1 MQLHIDEQVGV
12 KQVSMR
18 RTTGYPYISV
28 AQTTGIPYTTHV
40 HTVIETP
47 AYLAA
52 AKDAG
57 MNASEQQAVV
67 DLIAINPE
75 AGEIMPGCGGA
86 RKVRVARPGGGKSG
100 GYRVITYFAGEQ
112 VPVFLLTVFPKNMK
126 SNLTKAEQNAFSK
139 AVKLLT
145 KSLGD

>member
-1 MQLHIDEQVGV
+1 MKLALSTVI
-12 KQVSMR
+12 
-18 RTTGYPYISV
+18 PYI
-28 AQTTGIPYTTHV
+28 GIV

-57 MNASEQQAVV
+57 MSADELQVVV
-67 DLIAINPE
+67 DLIAANPE
-75 AGEIMPGCGGA
+75 AGDIMQGCGGA
-86 RKVRVARPGGGKSG
+86 RKLRVARPGSGKSG
-100 GYRVITYFAGEQ
+100 GYRVISYFAGEK

-145 KSLGD
+145 RSLGG

>member
-1 MQLHIDEQVGV
+1 M
-12 KQVSMR
+12 S
-18 RTTGYPYISV
+18 T
-28 AQTTGIPYTTHV
+28 
-40 HTVIETP
+40 
-47 AYLAA
+47 
-52 AKDAG
+52 
-57 MNASEQQAVV
+57 SEQQAVV

-86 RKVRVARPGGGKSG
+86 RKVRVARPGEGKSG

>member
-1 MQLHIDEQVGV
+1 M
-12 KQVSMR
+12 S
-18 RTTGYPYISV
+18 
-28 AQTTGIPYTTHV
+28 
-40 HTVIETP
+40 
-47 AYLAA
+47 
-52 AKDAG
+52 AG
-57 MNASEQQAVV
+57 EQQAVV
-67 DLIAINPE
+67 DLIAANPE

-100 GYRVITYFAGEQ
+100 GYRVITYFAGDN

-126 SNLTKAEQNAFSK
+126 SNLTKAEQNDFSK

>member
-1 MQLHIDEQVGV
+1 
-12 KQVSMR
+12 MR
-18 RTTGYPYISV
+18 S
-28 AQTTGIPYTTHV
+28 
-40 HTVIETP
+40 VIETP

-57 MNASEQQAVV
+57 MGEAEQQAVV
-67 DLIAINPE
+67 DLIAVSPE
-75 AGEIMPGCGGA
+75 AGDIMPGCGGA
-86 RKVRVARPGGGKSG
+86 RKLRVARPGSGKSG
-100 GYRVITYFAGEQ
+100 GYRVISYFAGEN

-145 KSLGD
+145 RSLGG